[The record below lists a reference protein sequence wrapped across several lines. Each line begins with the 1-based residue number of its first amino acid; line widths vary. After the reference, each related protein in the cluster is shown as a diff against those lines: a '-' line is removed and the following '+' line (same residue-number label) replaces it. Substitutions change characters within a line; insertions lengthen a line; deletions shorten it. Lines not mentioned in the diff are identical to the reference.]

1 MEVISLILM
10 YLVYGA
16 QLWGLCAAVSDVTEG
31 PKDATLIISEHE
43 PRFWG
48 MKLIFSGVNPSIEYA
63 L

>member
-48 MKLIFSGVNPSIEYA
+48 MKLI
-63 L
+63 